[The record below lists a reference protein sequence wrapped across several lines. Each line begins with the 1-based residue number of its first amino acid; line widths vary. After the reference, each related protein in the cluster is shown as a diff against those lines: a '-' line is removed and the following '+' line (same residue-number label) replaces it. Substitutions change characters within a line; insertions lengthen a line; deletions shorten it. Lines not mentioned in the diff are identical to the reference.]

1 MSDLDFRPILL
12 TRTITISF
20 NHISTHAP
28 PHHILSSCIAMDS
41 SRNRKQRRAAV
52 AASRTDSF
60 DPSTIPLARPPQK
73 DASKS
78 QKNGKTL
85 VDLIAER
92 QGELEGKM
100 SISGSKKGVETTY
113 VTIDP
118 KTGEISPFDEAT
130 HASIGTGQGHSS
142 GENATDENPGGN
154 PIPPLIDTIL
164 LSFPLT
170 VLHLTLG
177 YLAAHQYAQSINLPS
192 LFRNSGFVAFPML
205 TLLVHLAHGHIVNF
219 RRGQSESEVIS
230 LFPWH
235 SEKLSFAFLRK
246 LLFPPS
252 LKTLVFLPGAVILG
266 NKLMAMTNEDAYY
279 AVMKQA
285 PAIGTLWVWCILEI
299 PVGAAV
305 LGALGPL
312 AWGVW
317 WKGYGII

>member
-1 MSDLDFRPILL
+1 
-12 TRTITISF
+12 
-20 NHISTHAP
+20 
-28 PHHILSSCIAMDS
+28 MDT
-41 SRNRKQRRAAV
+41 SRNRKARRVAA

-60 DPSTIPLARPPQK
+60 DPSSIPLARPPQT
-73 DASKS
+73 DASRD

-92 QGELEGKM
+92 QGELEGKL
-100 SISGSKKGVETTY
+100 SSSGSKKGVETKY
-113 VTIDP
+113 VRIDP
-118 KTGEISPFDEAT
+118 MTGEISPFDEAS
-130 HASIGTGQGHSS
+130 HASTGTGPEGHSS
-142 GENATDENPGGN
+142 EEDATDKELGDDI
-154 PIPPLIDTIL
+154 IPALIDTIL

-177 YLAAHQYAQSINLPS
+177 YLAAHQYAQSINLS
-192 LFRNSGFVAFPML
+192 ALFRNSGFVAFPTL
-205 TLLVHLAHGHIVNF
+205 TLLIHLAHGHIVNL
-219 RRGQSESEVIS
+219 RRGQTESEVIS
-230 LFPWH
+230 LFPWR
-235 SEKLSFAFLRK
+235 SEKLCFTFLRR

-266 NKLMAMTNEDAYY
+266 NKLMAMTNEDTYY

-312 AWGVW
+312 LWGVW

>member
-1 MSDLDFRPILL
+1 
-12 TRTITISF
+12 
-20 NHISTHAP
+20 
-28 PHHILSSCIAMDS
+28 MDS
-41 SRNRKQRRAAV
+41 PRNRKQRRAA
-52 AASRTDSF
+52 AAVSRTDSF
-60 DPSTIPLARPPQK
+60 DPSSIPLARPPQT
-73 DASKS
+73 DALRG
-78 QKNGKTL
+78 QKKGKTL

-92 QGELEGKM
+92 QGELEGRL
-100 SISGSKKGVETTY
+100 SSSGPKENVETKY

-118 KTGEISPFDEAT
+118 KTGEISPFDEVN
-130 HASIGTGQGHSS
+130 HSSSGTGQEEQSS
-142 GENATDENPGGN
+142 EDNTTDEASEDDRL
-154 PIPPLIDTIL
+154 PPLIDTIL

-177 YLAAHQYAQSINLPS
+177 YLAAHQYAQSINLPA

-205 TLLVHLAHGHIVNF
+205 TVLIHLAHGHIVNF
-219 RRGQSESEVIS
+219 GRDQAESEVIS

-235 SEKLSFAFLRK
+235 SDKLSFAFLRK

-266 NKLMAMTNEDAYY
+266 SKLMAMTNEDSYY
-279 AVMKQA
+279 AVMKHA

-299 PVGAAV
+299 PVGAAA

-312 AWGVW
+312 VWGVW